1 VGRLGVLLLIAAS
14 VGCWNNRDGVR
25 ADWGGSRGGLFD
37 RGNAHA
43 RSKDRATNDSL
54 DPADDVFLGSKRS
67 QLADSGGKRKSDP
80 IRGDSPRNPRAVD
93 DDDSVLTEAS
103 SKESARSRG
112 KSSDDDPSDP
122 PSKPTGRAPIQ
133 QTAEYKKIRG
143 RLEAIKATWSSE
155 KLSGGQGFTVRCEVP
170 HPTDPEL
177 AQVFEAKSSDELSAL
192 KATVVQAEKWR
203 ASVRRRFDPDEAKA
217 DPFEQ

>member
-1 VGRLGVLLLIAAS
+1 VGRLSALLLIACFA
-14 VGCWNNRDGVR
+14 GCWNNRDGVR

-37 RGNAHA
+37 RGNAQA

-67 QLADSGGKRKSDP
+67 QLADSGRKRNDDP
-80 IRGDSPRNPRAVD
+80 DRRGTVRNPKAT
-93 DDDSVLTEAS
+93 DDDSVLIEAA
-103 SKESARSRG
+103 SKESMRPR
-112 KSSDDDPSDP
+112 KSSDDDPVDP
-122 PSKPTGRAPIQ
+122 PSTKSGGSPIQ

-155 KLSGGQGFTVRCEVP
+155 KLPGGQGFSVRCEVP

-177 AQVFEAKSSDELSAL
+177 AQVFESKSGDELSAL
-192 KATVVQAEKWR
+192 RATVVQAEKWR
-203 ASVRRRFDPDEAKA
+203 SSVRRSFDPDEEKA
-217 DPFEQ
+217 DPFTP